1 MKEPS
6 NLAIS
11 ENLKRSLNAVNT
23 FIEDI
28 SQKHSLSFD
37 EVLNLLRK
45 GEEKEIQIPTFILR
59 EKRLGILEAITK
71 YLKEELNLT
80 YHRIAVLLNRD
91 DRVIWV
97 TYNKAAKKKRDKF
110 SLSEPNQWVPV
121 SIFCDTQLGPLE
133 ALSKYLVE
141 ISKLGFNSI
150 AKLLNRDNKSIWA
163 CYNRSKQKKKNG
175 N

>member
-11 ENLKRSLNAVNT
+11 ENLKRSLNAINT

-45 GEEKEIQIPTFILR
+45 SEEKEIQIPTFILR
-59 EKRLGILEAITK
+59 EKWMGILEAATK
-71 YLKEELNLT
+71 YLKEEMSLT
-80 YHRIAVLLNRD
+80 YHKIALILNRD

-97 TYNKAAKKKRDKF
+97 TYNKAAKKKRERF
-110 SLSEPNQWVPV
+110 SIGEPNQWVPV
-121 SIFCDTQLGPLE
+121 SVFSNTNLGPLE

-141 ISKLGFNSI
+141 NSKLDFTSI
-150 AKLLNRDNKSIWA
+150 GKLLNRDNKSIWA
-163 CYNRSKQKKKNG
+163 CYNRSKKKNG